1 MEQVTLFDVGE
12 RDIPDDPRIECLSE
26 KMCYEYNQLFSMPC
40 STTAKFKLPLGFE
53 MYSLLFLS
61 HLLSN
66 QKCVPVF
73 QSIFPD
79 LVTQISSTGVQPP
92 VNIETI
98 FETCIRMTSQINTE
112 TPIASILIR
121 VNDLAACP
129 RNVLTALENM
139 PILEYAGLSP
149 IVHQIRSQGAIL
161 DILSRYLEPGP
172 FVFVADGDQMKFD
185 PPRFVMASANLQWDI
200 NAETL
205 SKDFEFVRVWSLSKV
220 DNHFALCVHYSNGN
234 LYFLN
239 GVTTSTA
246 PKGKLIACA
255 YYDSR
260 YLRCNIASDAT
271 GRRRQMDFSPNPS
284 VSVAKPMQYI
294 FKVLTLAAIADMRN
308 WHTRKGVAPDRYGQ
322 LIESFLR
329 RPSTFVYKQMGE
341 IWQSIPPIVGL
352 QLVQSLGDRDCLMIG
367 NARESGITEEL
378 IGECRRHYVNF
389 TRVVF
394 FVTKS
399 MQELEKGNPE
409 MALKYAKNAMTTTS
423 SNIPEVAAL
432 PVMAYLCCVKK
443 LTNDFAEL
451 EKVSFWRET
460 MILFCGLKTTNKL
473 LPEHVRLASAPDGL
487 KKARYDQCFP
497 HGAIARDNCRTE
509 ELICEFFRVCRDLC
523 GDVAQIFSVDPRE
536 RAEVMPAAKFLEFQG
551 QTEVRPFLLG
561 TFGCD
566 I

>member
-12 RDIPDDPRIECLSE
+12 RDVPDDPRIKCLSE
-26 KMCYEYNQLFSMPC
+26 KVCYEYNQLFSMPC
-40 STTAKFKLPLGFE
+40 STTARFKLPLGFE

-66 QKCVPVF
+66 QKCTPVF
-73 QSIFPD
+73 QCLFPD
-79 LVTQISSTGVQPP
+79 LVTQISATGIQPP
-92 VNIETI
+92 IDIETI
-98 FETCIRMTSQINTE
+98 FETFIRMTSEINTE

-121 VNDLAACP
+121 ANDLAVCP
-129 RNVLTALENM
+129 KNVLVALGNM

-149 IVHQIRSQGAIL
+149 IVHQVRSQGAIL
-161 DILSRYLEPGP
+161 DVLSRHLEPGP
-172 FVFVADGDQMKFD
+172 FVFVADGDHMNFD
-185 PPRFVMASANLQWDI
+185 PPRFVMASANLHWDI
-200 NAETL
+200 NADTL
-205 SKDFEFVRVWSLSKV
+205 ATDFEFVRVWSLLKL
-220 DNHFALCVHYSNGN
+220 DNHFALCVHFSNGS
-234 LYFLN
+234 LYYLN

-246 PKGKLIACA
+246 PNGKLIACA
-255 YYDSR
+255 YYDSG
-260 YLRCNIASDAT
+260 YLRCDVASGKV
-271 GRRRQMDFSPNPS
+271 GRRRPMDFSPKPS
-284 VSVAKPMQYI
+284 VSVARPMQYI
-294 FKVLTLAAIADMRN
+294 FKVLTLAAVADMRN

-352 QLVQSLGDRDCLMIG
+352 QLVQTLDDRDCLMIG
-367 NARESGITEEL
+367 NAKDVGLTEEL
-378 IGECRRHYVNF
+378 IGVCRRHYVNF
-389 TRVVF
+389 TRMVF

-399 MQELEKGNPE
+399 MQELEKGNAE

-423 SNIPEVAAL
+423 CNIHEVATL
-432 PVMAYLCCVKK
+432 PLMAYLCCVKK

-460 MILFCGLKTTNKL
+460 MVLFCGLKTTNKL
-473 LPEHVRLASAPDGL
+473 LPEHVRLASAPDAL

-497 HGAIARDNCRTE
+497 HGAIARENCRTE
-509 ELICEFFRVCRDLC
+509 ELICEFFRVCGDLC
-523 GDVAQIFSVDPRE
+523 GDVAEIFSVDSPD
-536 RAEVMPAAKFLEFQG
+536 RAEVAPATKFLEFQA
-551 QTEVRPFLLG
+551 QTEVRPFLPD